1 VDTTLVAAG
10 RLRLP
15 DGLGPG
21 WLVVAGGRIVDAA
34 AGPPPAAPDLEL
46 ADGVLAPGLIDLQVN
61 GAVGHDLGSADT
73 DGWAEVAA
81 WLLTTGVTA
90 FAPTVITAPLEAIA
104 AALDRHRQARG
115 QLDGAGGAR
124 SLGVHVEGPFLA
136 AARRGAHREELLV
149 DPTPER
155 VEQLLEAGQGEIT
168 YVTLAPERAGALEA
182 IAAFV
187 DAGIRVAVGHSDA
200 SDDQVLAAAD
210 AGATIVT
217 HLYNGQRPLHHR
229 DPGVV
234 GAALSDPRFT
244 LGLIVDLV
252 HVAPTAVRVA
262 FAAAAGR
269 VALVTDATAA
279 LGMPPGRYELGGEEV
294 TIEEGRPPVRDDGT
308 LAGASLRLDAAVAN
322 TVACGIDLEVA
333 LDAATRA
340 PADALG
346 RADLGRIA
354 PDARADLVWLD
365 DDLRARATWVGGR
378 LVAGREAAGLPQLG

>member
-1 VDTTLVAAG
+1 
-10 RLRLP
+10 
-15 DGLGPG
+15 
-21 WLVVAGGRIVDAA
+21 
-34 AGPPPAAPDLEL
+34 
-46 ADGVLAPGLIDLQVN
+46 
-61 GAVGHDLGSADT
+61 
-73 DGWAEVAA
+73 
-81 WLLTTGVTA
+81 
-90 FAPTVITAPLEAIA
+90 
-104 AALDRHRQARG
+104 
-115 QLDGAGGAR
+115 
-124 SLGVHVEGPFLA
+124 
-136 AARRGAHREELLV
+136 
-149 DPTPER
+149 
-155 VEQLLEAGQGEIT
+155 
-168 YVTLAPERAGALEA
+168 
-182 IAAFV
+182 
-187 DAGIRVAVGHSDA
+187 
-200 SDDQVLAAAD
+200 VLAAAD